1 MSGNRRTRG
10 QKQAAKKKRRD
21 QRARKSA
28 RSGRPAGNATLTVPI
43 WEYPAAAQSLAEK
56 MPSWTVDRALDYL
69 LTKPV
74 GWQTLEGDVTS
85 LVPADA
91 ITDTDV
97 SAESFVSSLEV
108 LHELGHLGWDSMRRL
123 HMEVLP
129 EDDPIGN

>member
-1 MSGNRRTRG
+1 
-10 QKQAAKKKRRD
+10 
-21 QRARKSA
+21 
-28 RSGRPAGNATLTVPI
+28 
-43 WEYPAAAQSLAEK
+43 

-69 LTKPV
+69 LAKPV
-74 GWQTLEGDVTS
+74 GWQTPEGDVTS

-108 LHELGHLGWDSMRRL
+108 LQELGHLGWDPMRRL